1 MTPTFD
7 SELPGG
13 QFKTNTARAD
23 ALTNTQYSWAV
34 WGSGSNASS
43 YVRHPTI
50 HFAFISRNAW
60 LTDPL
65 VVPDYGSTYLHLL
78 MGLFPALSWIRSEH
92 ALGLGVYMLW
102 AWVRKY
108 LVNVIEN
115 IGNLK
120 KIFFLIQAQMCA
132 ILYMQA
138 QMCDE

>member
-1 MTPTFD
+1 M
-7 SELPGG
+7 
-13 QFKTNTARAD
+13 
-23 ALTNTQYSWAV
+23 
-34 WGSGSNASS
+34 
-43 YVRHPTI
+43 RHPTI
-50 HFAFISRNAW
+50 HFAFISGNAW

-65 VVPDYGSTYLHLL
+65 VAPDYGSTYLHLL
-78 MGLFPALSWIRSEH
+78 MRLFPALSWIRCVH
-92 ALGLGVYMLW
+92 YLGLGVYMLW